1 MTLNRITLT
10 LTTLIAAL
18 FALLL
23 IAAMTGTASPANAGT
38 GGSNGTSAFTPWQHA
53 AAHPAY
59 ARAMFREHHM
69 CDEVRHPAMSN
80 APALRP

>member
-23 IAAMTGTASPANAGT
+23 LAALTGAASPANAGT
-38 GGSNGTSAFTPWQHA
+38 GGSSGTSSFTPWHHA
-53 AAHPAY
+53 AAHPTY
-59 ARAMFREHHM
+59 AKAMFRVHHM
-69 CDEVRHPAMSN
+69 CDEMHHPAMK
-80 APALRP
+80 PALKP